1 MSPGDPSRVTQRI
14 RRMHR
19 HIRIL
24 AALGILVTGLL
35 AGLAT
40 ALPFYLAARDSVEET
55 TRLGAEAQAAVLHH
69 ELTRYVDIARQ
80 LASRSEIRKRLEQY
94 TLGEVSLPALRRF
107 TEPRLADALDEI
119 RDIRGILRL
128 GPADEAVAQLGTPPS
143 LATLPALAEAS
154 DVATCRVVLIQDD
167 PSLLQT
173 CLTIAGQHG
182 QPIGRDILVFSTE
195 RLAALLEDGRRFGP
209 NVRQVLVEQ
218 ESGLQLTSTASGAS
232 LTPFDPAR
240 SEPHQAIYRVP
251 LETPGWELR
260 VAIPDTDILHA
271 VWDQLLWPVIAVG
284 LLTLLGTA
292 VVSRALAPL
301 LTQVANQAQ
310 RLAETDEELRQA
322 ASVFRHAH
330 EAIAITD
337 ADQHLLDINPA
348 FTRLLGYPPEAV
360 REQPLEALI
369 AVHGDTAEKLDAGS
383 EALAQRDAWQGE
395 VRYRRADGSILTAL
409 QTISTV
415 RDEEGRPRRHIHIFN
430 DITAQKAAEAEI
442 QHRALHDELTGLP
455 NRLHLEQ
462 HLAQGMRLAH
472 REAFGLGVLFLD
484 LDHFKEV
491 NDSLGHAAGD
501 DLLRAVTRRLRG
513 ALREADF
520 LARLG
525 GDEFV
530 AVLMPVDD
538 DQGAIRVA
546 VKLIEAL
553 TAPFTLDGHEIRI
566 GVSVGI
572 ALYPGDGDKGH
583 ALLEAADAAMY
594 RAKQAGRNTWRRHAA

>member
-1 MSPGDPSRVTQRI
+1 
-14 RRMHR
+14 MHR

-24 AALGILVTGLL
+24 AALGILITGLL
-35 AGLAT
+35 AGLTT
-40 ALPFYLAARDSVEET
+40 ALPFYQAARTSVEET
-55 TRLGAEAQAAVLHH
+55 TRLGAEAQAAALHH

-80 LASRSEIRKRLEQY
+80 LASRSEIRMRLEQY
-94 TLGEVSLPALRRF
+94 TLGEVSLPALQRF
-107 TEPRLADALDEI
+107 TEPRLNDALDES

-128 GPADEAVAQLGTPPS
+128 GPADEAIAQLGTPPF
-143 LATLPALAEAS
+143 LAMLPALAQVS
-154 DVATCRVVLIQDD
+154 DVATCRVTLIQND

-173 CLTIAGQHG
+173 CLTIVGHQG

-195 RLAALLEDGRRFGP
+195 RLAALLADGRRFGP

-218 ESGLQLTSTASGAS
+218 SSGLQLTATASGAS
-232 LTPFDPAR
+232 LAPLDPAH
-240 SEPHQAIYRVP
+240 SAPHQAVYRVP

-284 LLTLLGTA
+284 LLALLGTA
-292 VVSRALAPL
+292 IVSHALAPL
-301 LTQVANQAQ
+301 LTRVARQAQ

-348 FTRLLGYPPEAV
+348 FTRLLGYSPEAV
-360 REQPLEALI
+360 QGKALM
-369 AVHGDTAEKLDAGS
+369 ALVVDAPETLAPGGG
-383 EALAQRDAWQGE
+383 ALARGDAWQGE
-395 VRYRRADGSILTAL
+395 IHYRRADGSTLAAL

-415 RDEEGRPRRHIHIFN
+415 RDELGEPRRHIHIFN
-430 DITAQKAAEAEI
+430 DITAQKAAEAEV

-462 HLAQGMRLAH
+462 HLAQALRLAR
-472 REAFGLGVLFLD
+472 REGIGLAVLFLD

-530 AVLMPVDD
+530 VVLMPLDD
-538 DQGAIRVA
+538 DRGAIRVA
-546 VKLIEAL
+546 AKLIDAL
-553 TAPFTLDGHEIRI
+553 TPPFALDGHEIHI

-572 ALYPGDGDKGH
+572 AHHPEDGDDGH
-583 ALLEAADAAMY
+583 VLLEAADAAMY
-594 RAKQAGRNTWRRHAA
+594 RAKQAGRNTWRQHTSHAGPSPA

>member
-24 AALGILVTGLL
+24 AALGILITGLL

-40 ALPFYLAARDSVEET
+40 ALPFYLAARDGVEET
-55 TRLGAEAQAAVLHH
+55 TRLGAEAQAAALHH

-80 LASRSEIRKRLEQY
+80 LTSRSEIRTRLEQY
-94 TLGEVSLPALRRF
+94 ALGEVSLPALRRF

-119 RDIRGILRL
+119 GDIRGILRL
-128 GPADEAVAQLGTPPS
+128 GPADERVAQLGTPPPA
-143 LATLPALAEAS
+143 ATRPALAEDGDA
-154 DVATCRVVLIQDD
+154 AACRVILVQES

-173 CLTIAGQHG
+173 CLTIAGQQG

-209 NVRQVLVEQ
+209 NVRQALVEQ
-218 ESGLQLTSTASGAS
+218 ESGLQLTATVSEAS
-232 LTPFDPAR
+232 LAPVDPAR

-271 VWDQLLWPVIAVG
+271 VWDQLLWPLVAVG
-284 LLTLLGTA
+284 LLALLGTA
-292 VVSRALAPL
+292 IVNRALAPL
-301 LTQVANQAQ
+301 LTRVARQAQ

-337 ADQHLLDINPA
+337 ADQHLLDVNPA
-348 FTRLLGYPPEAV
+348 FTRLLGYPPETV
-360 REQPLEALI
+360 QGQALM
-369 AVHGDTAEKLDAGS
+369 ALVAASPETLNPGS
-383 EALAQRDAWQGE
+383 EALARGDAWQGE
-395 VRYRRADGSILTAL
+395 IRYRRADGSTLTAL

-415 RDEEGRPRRHIHIFN
+415 RDEHGQPRRHIHIFN
-430 DITAQKAAEAEI
+430 DITAQKAAEAEV

-462 HLAQGMRLAH
+462 HLAQGLRLAR
-472 REAFGLGVLFLD
+472 REETGLAVLFLD

-501 DLLRAVTRRLRG
+501 DLLRAVTQRLRA

-530 AVLMPVDD
+530 TVLLPLDD
-538 DQGAIRVA
+538 DRGAIRVA
-546 VKLIEAL
+546 DKLIGAL
-553 TAPFTLDGHEIRI
+553 TAPFALDGHEIRI

-572 ALYPGDGDKGH
+572 ACYPEDGDDGPE
-583 ALLEAADAAMY
+583 LLEAADAAMY
-594 RAKQAGRNTWRRHAA
+594 RAKQAGRNTWRRHTA